1 MLPDFALS
9 WSHRHDFIVSDKV
22 PTLGF
27 ALSGR
32 VRVGTVDMGSAVEH
46 PYGKLGCGAGT
57 IG

>member
-1 MLPDFALS
+1 MEPPRR
-9 WSHRHDFIVSDKV
+9 RHDFIVSDKV